1 MIKEFEINDIL
12 KAMETISK
20 IEKKGRKIEEK
31 KITNKKNNV
40 LSVNNQVKSAKS
52 DILVLNEMIEYNNNT
67 LNGKI

>member
-20 IEKKGRKIEEK
+20 IEKNDRKIEKK
-31 KITNKKNNV
+31 KITNEKDDN

-52 DILVLNEMIEYNNNT
+52 DILVLEEMIE
-67 LNGKI
+67 

>member
-1 MIKEFEINDIL
+1 MIKEFKITDIL

-52 DILVLNEMIEYNNNT
+52 DILVLEEMIE
-67 LNGKI
+67 